1 MEVHLN
7 GKSRPYYLTSH
18 VSIRN
23 PHFLI
28 VCWLKKTQFRLILPP
43 CVVIWKTAWFF
54 FFNRKSSIR
63 HLVRRNIGSGR
74 RTIRDMVDNFC
85 KSNYH
90 ITQIL
95 LAIHKEKGGLHH
107 QMSKFEFTIL
117 AKNNILINDNGASR
131 NHGVTRGRPP
141 LEKKCL

>member
-1 MEVHLN
+1 
-7 GKSRPYYLTSH
+7 
-18 VSIRN
+18 
-23 PHFLI
+23 
-28 VCWLKKTQFRLILPP
+28 
-43 CVVIWKTAWFF
+43 
-54 FFNRKSSIR
+54 
-63 HLVRRNIGSGR
+63 
-74 RTIRDMVDNFC
+74 MVDNFC

-107 QMSKFEFTIL
+107 QMSKFKFTIL

-141 LEKKCL
+141 LGKKMSVTGTRSSGTLLLPNHQS

>member
-1 MEVHLN
+1 MSSS
-7 GKSRPYYLTSH
+7 GKQL
-18 VSIRN
+18 V
-23 PHFLI
+23 
-28 VCWLKKTQFRLILPP
+28 
-43 CVVIWKTAWFF
+43 F

-107 QMSKFEFTIL
+107 QMSKFKFTIL

-141 LEKKCL
+141 LGKKMSVTGTRSSGTLLLPNHQS